1 MATIEDDV
9 RQILVEQYGEA
20 LEITPSSRLIN
31 DLGFDS
37 LDVVEIIMAAEDKF
51 EIEIPDNDAG
61 KIRTV
66 KDAVQYIEARLAAH
80 RRRK

>member
-9 RQILVEQYGEA
+9 RQILVEQYGEDM
-20 LEITPSSRLIN
+20 EITPSSRLIN

-80 RRRK
+80 RCRK